1 MVQLLSRHKARRNL
15 LRCPLYVSRVKA
27 GFPSPADDFIE
38 TRLSLDEALITHPVA
53 TFFLRVDGDS
63 MQDAGILHGDMLIVD
78 RAVKAEDNHIVVAVV
93 DGEFTVKRL
102 RKSQGRIYLIPAN
115 GEYQPIEVTEEM
127 ECAVW
132 GVVRYAIHE
141 V

>member
-1 MVQLLSRHKARRNL
+1 M
-15 LRCPLYVSRVKA
+15 RCPLYVSRVKA
-27 GFPSPADDFIE
+27 DFPSPADDFIE

-78 RAVKAEDNHIVVAVV
+78 RAVRAEDNHIVVAVL

-102 RKSQGRIYLIPAN
+102 RKSAGRIYLIPAN

-127 ECAVW
+127 DCAVW

>member
-1 MVQLLSRHKARRNL
+1 M
-15 LRCPLYVSRVKA
+15 RCPLYVSRVKA

-78 RAVKAEDNHIVVAVV
+78 RAVKAEDNHIVVAVL

-102 RKSQGRIYLIPAN
+102 RKSAGRIYLIPAN

-127 ECAVW
+127 DCAVW